1 MRGFATYFKDYM
13 GISSLVT
20 AALPIPVTAAKL
32 IPTYS
37 AQAKFLSLYTSLFC
51 FLLLGFVFFVRDRL
65 VGVMFRRRTD
75 GTFGNRKFA
84 YVPPT
89 LILVCLVLIVSYH
102 VVLHQ
107 SVAEFSSSGPFQS
120 PSSVLERADERQIP
134 FGNELMLLYLGMFL
148 SAEG

>member
-75 GTFGNRKFA
+75 GTFANIKFPS
-84 YVPPT
+84 VPPT
-89 LILVCLVLIVSYH
+89 PPLFFPALIVSFH
-102 VVLHQ
+102 
-107 SVAEFSSSGPFQS
+107 S
-120 PSSVLERADERQIP
+120 
-134 FGNELMLLYLGMFL
+134 
-148 SAEG
+148 